1 MCKEVWDEVLFTFD
15 VLDSK
20 VIFGE
25 PSFEVE
31 QLLVRKQ
38 LVLEIKDSWKRG
50 IVHVDKE
57 FMVD

>member
-1 MCKEVWDEVLFTFD
+1 MFTFD
-15 VLDSK
+15 VLDNK

-38 LVLEIKDSWKRG
+38 LVLEIKYSRKRG
-50 IVHVDKE
+50 TVHVDKE
-57 FMVD
+57 FVAD